1 MNVFMILIMAAM
13 LGIYQYFTAKKSS
26 DVTLNKEEL
35 AFEAELNCLKQF
47 HDYGAAKNEA
57 TLQEGLLNPG
67 YTCAGSENIKLAKYF
82 IKNDQ
87 TISEHCVA
95 TTSSKEKLD
104 NSLKAL
110 LFKKGIEEIKNGST
124 GPTIKG
130 IKISSLNHTAST
142 STTTSFGLVSCVP
155 AKQIEEREKM
165 AGEDCAK
172 KGKFATRTPSGE
184 FICTDVP
191 EVTGCTAHEEERPAS
206 GINCTG
212 VGNEKYC
219 CPKNPSNICGN
230 DTNIKAVWNTS
241 SRFYNCVNGEE
252 TCNKGSKSMQVVDEN
267 NIKGKYSN
275 TASVDKFYI
284 AKYNTTNRQ
293 WDCIPNAELLIK
305 TCKEAVAKNNLAYV
319 SVTDISKAN
328 ATPVCQGASSKS
340 ASAVETCSAC
350 GIPTLDKDQWK
361 CEYPEIIDNGRKIG
375 KLPNG
380 ISWPTYISKVS
391 NNAKGI
397 SACFQGCNGTTTSG
411 TKYID
416 EITAGNYNGIN
427 WGLAWNSNSKLFEC
441 FQCGERTSAGG
452 TLTYAQ
458 SYINSNC
465 KENPNA
471 DSQTTSSCNAENNLH
486 KDTDCKN
493 RTTYINGKCVL
504 RCCNEL
510 YRKRGTDGK
519 CYTKWCRGIPAEA
532 NATTGKPAENEC
544 PESHPRLL
552 YHETKDCVYCIK
564 TPPFSIVESKEE
576 SSN

>member
-13 LGIYQYFTAKKSS
+13 LGVYQYFTAKKSS

-110 LFKKGIEEIKNGST
+110 LFKKGIEEIKT
-124 GPTIKG
+124 GKTIKG
-130 IKISSLNHTAST
+130 IKISSLNHDASN

-155 AKQIEEREKM
+155 AKQIEERAKM
-165 AGEDCAK
+165 AGEDCAN
-172 KGKFATRTPSGE
+172 KGLFARRKDDGSYE
-184 FICTDVP
+184 CTDVP
-191 EVTGCTAHEEERPAS
+191 EVTGCTAHEEEKNAAA
-206 GINCTG
+206 INCTG
-212 VGNEKYC
+212 PINGKFC
-219 CPKNPSNICGN
+219 CPKNHSNICGN

-284 AKYNTTNRQ
+284 AKYNTTNTQ

-361 CEYPEIIDNGRKIG
+361 CKYPKIVNNEIEKTT
-375 KLPNG
+375 LPNNLQ
-380 ISWPTYISKVS
+380 WKDYVNFVTQNSKGVEPCF
-391 NNAKGI
+391 KG
-397 SACFQGCNGTTTSG
+397 CYGTTTSG
-411 TKYID
+411 AIYID
-416 EITAGNYNGIN
+416 EITAGRYNGIN

-441 FQCGERTSAGG
+441 FQCGERTQENNGEIKY
-452 TLTYAQ
+452 TQ

-471 DSQTTSSCNAENNLH
+471 DSQTTNSCDAENNLQ

-493 RTTYINGKCVL
+493 TTYINGKCVL

-519 CYTKWCRGIPAEA
+519 CYTKWCRGIPKEA
-532 NATTGKPAENEC
+532 NAKIGKPAENEC

-564 TPPFSIVESKEE
+564 TPPFSIIEPKKE